1 MSRYVMGVYSGH
13 DAAACLFKDNKLQ
26 YAIEKERLSRIKH
39 DEGEP
44 IECIEYILKAA
55 NLNYFDIDL
64 VVRCNW
70 FDTKFRNDEYY
81 QRFPLVIDNPNH
93 HLFHSYAVSLV
104 NQNTDMMILVYDG
117 RGCRPQDSKIGIPYS
132 ENVFESESLYFYHNR
147 ICIPIEKRFSTHEKN
162 RYKWGSFLESLG
174 YLYAAVSKAIFS
186 DSHAAGKVMALASL
200 GVDSKIPEPLRDDY
214 SINRDFLDYINN
226 LSLPID
232 WNTEIAKNL
241 SFKIQRSLERYIKH
255 RIEII
260 ANKYGI
266 NDFALSGGVA
276 LNCKNN
282 GLIGNLDCVNSLSLF
297 PACGDDGIAVGAA
310 VWAIREYFKDNSD
323 IEWQVFTGRKY
334 NELSYESNQ
343 LCSIVNSL
351 INGKFIGFF
360 EGASEFGPRALCHRS
375 IICSADS
382 IDMKNKLNNE
392 IKHREP
398 FRPFGGVILARNVCK
413 ISNEKIV
420 NPYMLSAVH
429 IREEYKQKIPA
440 LIHCDG
446 TVRLQIIEDESSFIG
461 RILATYEE
469 RTGHHVLI
477 NTSFN
482 AKGEPIVESVEDA
495 IMCAKK
501 LGLSMLCIDGVV
513 QNV

>member
-1 MSRYVMGVYSGH
+1 MSRYVLGVYSGH
-13 DAAACLFKDNKLQ
+13 DAAACLFRDNKLL

-44 IECIEYILKAA
+44 IECIEYIMKAA
-55 NLNYFDIDL
+55 DISYSDIDL

-81 QRFPLVIDNPNH
+81 QKFPLVIENPNH
-93 HLFHSYAVSLV
+93 HLFHAYAVSLV

-117 RGCRPQDSKIGIPYS
+117 RGCRPVDSKIYIRNS
-132 ENVFESESLYFYHNR
+132 ENSFESESLYFYHNQ
-147 ICIPIEKRFSTHEKN
+147 ICIPVEKRFSEHEKN

-200 GVDSKIPEPLRDDY
+200 GTDSNIPEPLQENY
-214 SINRDFLDYINN
+214 SIKRSFLDYINN
-226 LSLPID
+226 LSLPLD
-232 WNTEIAKNL
+232 WNSETAKNL
-241 SFKIQRSLERYIKH
+241 SFKVQRSLERYLKY
-255 RIEII
+255 RIEFI
-260 ANKYGI
+260 ANQYGI

-282 GLIGNLDCVNSLSLF
+282 GLLGNLECVKSLSLF

-310 VWAIREYFKDNSD
+310 VWAIREYFKDNSPID
-323 IEWQVFTGRKY
+323 WQVFTGRKY
-334 NELSYESNQ
+334 NETLYDDNQ
-343 LCSIVNSL
+343 INTIVNYL
-351 INGKFIGFF
+351 IENKFIGIF

-375 IICSADS
+375 IICAAGS
-382 IDMKNKLNNE
+382 IEMKSKLNNE
-392 IKHREP
+392 IKHREA
-398 FRPFGGVILARNVCK
+398 FRPFGGVILARNFSK
-413 ISNEKIV
+413 ICDEKLV

-429 IREEYKQKIPA
+429 VKEDYKQKIPA
-440 LIHCDG
+440 LIHYDN
-446 TVRLQIIEDESSFIG
+446 TVRFQIIEDESSFIG
-461 RILATYEE
+461 RVLTKYEE
-469 RTGHHVLI
+469 RTGLYVLI

-495 IMCAKK
+495 IQCAKRI
-501 LGLSMLCIDGVV
+501 GLSVLCIDGVI